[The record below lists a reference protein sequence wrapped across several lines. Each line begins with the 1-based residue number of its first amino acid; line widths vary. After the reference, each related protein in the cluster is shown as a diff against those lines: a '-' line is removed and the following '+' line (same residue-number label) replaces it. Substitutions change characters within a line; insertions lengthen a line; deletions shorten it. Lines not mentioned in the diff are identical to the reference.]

1 MRARRVIERI
11 WNWLGKDRRA
21 IEILVALLLMQLI
34 TMLLPQSPVPVT
46 QSTAFTQWVA
56 QLRPKLGSWVRPLT
70 ILGLLAVRSSLLFR
84 ILLACLGLLTAVRID
99 ALRES
104 WHTLSN
110 TTRRVILL
118 FCTGS
123 FLIIAGWAVQM
134 VWGWAVPE
142 IINWPNTPIIV
153 AEHTLSLSPKI
164 PRSLMWTEKYGI
176 YLLRTG
182 WATGLDITA
191 TDEEGQPLSM
201 LRTSKDELHDNLQ
214 VILIGAPP
222 EAFFLTPETELVY
235 RLHQLED
242 KYNAPIFA
250 QVYRSASGELLAEV
264 PLIHGEDLVVETTRI
279 TVTRLQLPR
288 YRILYNPGA
297 PIESTGLV
305 LLLASVFMQARKDG
319 DGQSNDD
326 EIQDQLQTSHI
337 SFE

>member
-1 MRARRVIERI
+1 
-11 WNWLGKDRRA
+11 
-21 IEILVALLLMQLI
+21 
-34 TMLLPQSPVPVT
+34 
-46 QSTAFTQWVA
+46 
-56 QLRPKLGSWVRPLT
+56 
-70 ILGLLAVRSSLLFR
+70 
-84 ILLACLGLLTAVRID
+84 
-99 ALRES
+99 
-104 WHTLSN
+104 
-110 TTRRVILL
+110 
-118 FCTGS
+118 
-123 FLIIAGWAVQM
+123 
-134 VWGWAVPE
+134 
-142 IINWPNTPIIV
+142 
-153 AEHTLSLSPKI
+153 
-164 PRSLMWTEKYGI
+164 MWTEKYGI

-264 PLIHGEDLVVETTRI
+264 PLIHGEGLVVETTRI

-305 LLLASVFMQARKDG
+305 LLLACVFMQARKVG

-326 EIQDQLQTSHI
+326 EIQDQPQTPHMSL
-337 SFE
+337 E